1 MEIYPGKA
9 PKITLTVPKTQ
20 KIRGI
25 TASLQ
30 QLPRV
35 PSIGESLIVDMLH
48 RHRRYSIKVIDIVYK
63 LRIDC
68 DSEDSGTCEA
78 VEIIGECT
86 NWQEIAGELEEGAD
100 DDVVGSSHEA
110 QIDRLMVSWQ
120 ERKDNSMTPVLVV
133 EQSSHE
139 SLNSL

>member
-35 PSIGESLIVDMLH
+35 PSIGESLVVDVLQ
-48 RHRRYSIKVIDIVYK
+48 RQRRYSIKVIDIVYK

-68 DSEDSGTCEA
+68 GSEDSGTCDE

-86 NWQEIAGELEEGAD
+86 NWQELEEEAE
-100 DDVVGSSHEA
+100 DDVFESGNDT
-110 QIDRLMVSWQ
+110 QLDRLMVSWH
-120 ERKDNSMTPVLVV
+120 ERQDNSMAPVIVV
-133 EQSSHE
+133 EQSS
-139 SLNSL
+139 N

>member
-25 TASLQ
+25 TANLQ

-35 PSIGESLIVDMLH
+35 PAIGESLIVDMLH

-68 DSEDSGTCEA
+68 ESEDSGTCEE

-86 NWQEIAGELEEGAD
+86 NWQEIAGALEEGAD

>member
-25 TASLQ
+25 TASLK

-35 PSIGESLIVDMLH
+35 PSIGESLVVDVLH
-48 RHRRYSIKVIDIVYK
+48 RQRRYSIKVIDIVYK

-68 DSEDSGTCEA
+68 GSEDSGTCEE
-78 VEIIGECT
+78 VEIVGECT
-86 NWQEIAGELEEGAD
+86 NWQEIAREIEEGAD
-100 DDVVGSSHEA
+100 DDVVESSNEV
-110 QIDRLMVSWQ
+110 QLDRLMVSWH
-120 ERKDNSMTPVLVV
+120 ERQDNLIAPVLVV
-133 EQSSHE
+133 EQSSH
-139 SLNSL
+139 

>member
-9 PKITLTVPKTQ
+9 PKITLTVQKTQ

-25 TASLQ
+25 KASLK

-35 PSIGESLIVDMLH
+35 PSIGESLVVDVLH
-48 RHRRYSIKVIDIVYK
+48 RQRRYSIKVIDIVYK

-68 DSEDSGTCEA
+68 DSEDSGTCEE

-86 NWQEIAGELEEGAD
+86 NWQEIGHEIEEDAED
-100 DDVVGSSHEA
+100 EVFGSDKEA
-110 QIDRLMVSWQ
+110 EIDRLMVSWH
-120 ERKDNSMTPVLVV
+120 ERQDNSIAPVIVV
-133 EQSSHE
+133 EKSS
-139 SLNSL
+139 N

>member
-1 MEIYPGKA
+1 MEIYPEKS

-20 KIRGI
+20 KIQGI
-25 TASLQ
+25 TANLQ

-35 PSIGESLIVDMLH
+35 PSIGESLVVDMLH

-68 DSEDSGTCEA
+68 DSEDSGTCEE

-86 NWQEIAGELEEGAD
+86 NWQELAREIEEEAD
-100 DDVVGSSHEA
+100 HDVVGSGNDA
-110 QIDRLMVSWQ
+110 QIDRLMVSWH
-120 ERKDNSMTPVLVV
+120 ERQGNSIAPVLVV
-133 EQSSHE
+133 KQSSHE
-139 SLNSL
+139 SLKSL